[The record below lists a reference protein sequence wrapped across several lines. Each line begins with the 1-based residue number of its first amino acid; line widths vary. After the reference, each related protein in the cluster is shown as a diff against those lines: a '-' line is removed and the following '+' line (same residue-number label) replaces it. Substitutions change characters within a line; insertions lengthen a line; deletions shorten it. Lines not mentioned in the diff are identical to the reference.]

1 MPSPLSF
8 DSTENFRKKLLI
20 RNLKPNP
27 YELGIKFPGSP
38 GEGPLS
44 IFDLGVIDP
53 GNIEDIGQIE
63 EVNLYKKNKY
73 GPENNDG
80 AYGSTVDIFYPT
92 QETANQ
98 GEYDYYSSSPPL
110 TTEQSLENLFLQNFY
125 GPQGGFQNLVDIQD
139 VHQVVNQR
147 DIYYRFIYSQYS
159 SYSIL
164 TNNDPQGSSGLLSQ
178 DSNLAQIA
186 ANQLKTEFEHR
197 VAQETFQQTLGRI
210 NAVDAIDDP
219 FRLLGMLKG
228 REGVIERDY
237 HISVPNNVVG
247 KGLDFISRISGVYS
261 PYSWIPGDY
270 FSLEDRKSFV
280 NQAVNAI
287 TGLFDKKGTLKLP
300 TNKTSSDI
308 FLKNTGGG
316 QRQRLSINLE
326 MNRFRPDYKANFTD
340 NLNITFPK
348 GNYYIGDRTTEIGDI
363 ISPEDQLPLNQDGD
377 KSRIPVKGYSELGKV
392 YENNLIFNFGLN
404 SYSFYDKFN
413 ALGGGFAWVGEGSP
427 IFEKVG
433 VGGQPYSDSTTAQ
446 QTSIWDFST
455 QSDVYDFTKGSI
467 LYNTQQIVNS
477 ALKLEGVKR
486 QQHVGHA
493 INQVSKVF
501 FDGNREIT
509 KGSAVLKWVDE
520 NNEIVANE
528 YCRVFTKDNPYFLN
542 SDLQK
547 TEGIT
552 ESNRRFT
559 YSVLD
564 NTYNLNIAP
573 WRDKESTNIKNGE
586 VKKYMFSIENL
597 AWRSSSKKGFT
608 YEDLPHAERGP
619 NGGRIMWFPPYDLT
633 VSESNSVN
641 WTDNVFLG
649 RPEPIY
655 TYNNTTRTG
664 SLNWSIVVD
673 HPSILNAIVD
683 KELQGES
690 SRDKV
695 NSIVDSFFA
704 GCRKYDIYE
713 LATRFP
719 QFTYKDI
726 YDIITKTE
734 DQTAFREYR
743 LELPSEPTNP
753 VSEEFTSIIIE
764 SDWNTNYYYF
774 SDNSPSGVA
783 GADTTDNNW
792 SIDDRIPYV
801 AEKTIYINQN
811 TGLTSS
817 YESFFND
824 ILQSVTPK
832 TTELTNKMMQ
842 VVKDGGKVQI
852 TLTPTQSPKN
862 DDSSYINS
870 LLKRRIESV
879 KNYILET
886 VVDGSKLK
894 IYEENIIFNYGTPDI
909 NSTLGSTNHDCSE
922 KFLDS
927 EDSEYSLKAIAC
939 RRVRISDLNVIPPSD
954 NDINDF
960 VPEYEKEDINENVT
974 LTGNTTTQKK
984 TQNLEPKENVAKII
998 VKKLLNEGSYFE
1010 FMKEDSPRIYDGI
1023 KEKIK
1028 YFQPAFHSMTP
1039 EGLNSR
1045 LTFLQQCLRPGETIP
1060 LLDEDGRPTNSN
1072 ANNTS
1077 FGAPPICILRVGDFY
1092 HTKIAIT
1099 QIGISYEPLIFDLNP
1114 EGIGV
1119 QPMIAKINMSFN
1131 FIGGQGLKE
1140 PVSRLQNALSFNFYG
1155 NTEIYDER
1163 SVVTDSESSNEL
1175 DSKIMKKIEDETDFG
1190 LGQYNNQNE
1199 DSDDAG
1205 QTIGVTEE
1213 QTIIEILSGQTISGT
1228 TSYKNISN
1236 ELIEKAS
1243 NYTNTVTNF
1252 METVINE
1259 DSKIMAY
1266 YSVNKRKFTSGNI
1279 SNYFDQPNAQLLNI
1293 FGNPTEQQL
1302 LRDTLF
1308 NDLLEDVENGT
1319 TPMMKDIQFKNFKS
1333 SEIKLYKKNLTN
1345 IINNQKNEFLSTFES
1360 NISEVINSEIE
1371 LIKTLNKLNL
1381 VLDNTDGYRNKKG
1394 DIFIYPISATTEI
1407 DTSSPNTPS
1416 DTREELLN
1424 DINLVGEDLGF
1435 YYESIFLG
1443 GTNSL
1448 LNPNINSLYEGFFP
1462 SNLDTPE
1469 YTRFATAFFKRV
1481 INDTNKFIYDC
1492 LGEELS
1498 LETKWFNY
1506 VKDIVNKS
1514 NTEGLKYE
1522 YTLFDKKGKN
1532 SVSRF
1537 KSYDNVKKFNDYQ
1550 PYSKD
1555 KVRLYT
1561 FVKYKSNDADSQ
1573 KVENFQL
1580 TYQQGNNGN
1589 PLLYNLKNKLE

>member
-1 MPSPLSF
+1 
-8 DSTENFRKKLLI
+8 
-20 RNLKPNP
+20 
-27 YELGIKFPGSP
+27 
-38 GEGPLS
+38 
-44 IFDLGVIDP
+44 
-53 GNIEDIGQIE
+53 
-63 EVNLYKKNKY
+63 
-73 GPENNDG
+73 
-80 AYGSTVDIFYPT
+80 
-92 QETANQ
+92 
-98 GEYDYYSSSPPL
+98 
-110 TTEQSLENLFLQNFY
+110 
-125 GPQGGFQNLVDIQD
+125 
-139 VHQVVNQR
+139 
-147 DIYYRFIYSQYS
+147 
-159 SYSIL
+159 
-164 TNNDPQGSSGLLSQ
+164 
-178 DSNLAQIA
+178 
-186 ANQLKTEFEHR
+186 
-197 VAQETFQQTLGRI
+197 
-210 NAVDAIDDP
+210 
-219 FRLLGMLKG
+219 
-228 REGVIERDY
+228 
-237 HISVPNNVVG
+237 
-247 KGLDFISRISGVYS
+247 
-261 PYSWIPGDY
+261 
-270 FSLEDRKSFV
+270 
-280 NQAVNAI
+280 
-287 TGLFDKKGTLKLP
+287 
-300 TNKTSSDI
+300 
-308 FLKNTGGG
+308 
-316 QRQRLSINLE
+316 
-326 MNRFRPDYKANFTD
+326 
-340 NLNITFPK
+340 
-348 GNYYIGDRTTEIGDI
+348 
-363 ISPEDQLPLNQDGD
+363 
-377 KSRIPVKGYSELGKV
+377 
-392 YENNLIFNFGLN
+392 
-404 SYSFYDKFN
+404 
-413 ALGGGFAWVGEGSP
+413 
-427 IFEKVG
+427 
-433 VGGQPYSDSTTAQ
+433 
-446 QTSIWDFST
+446 
-455 QSDVYDFTKGSI
+455 
-467 LYNTQQIVNS
+467 
-477 ALKLEGVKR
+477 
-486 QQHVGHA
+486 
-493 INQVSKVF
+493 
-501 FDGNREIT
+501 
-509 KGSAVLKWVDE
+509 
-520 NNEIVANE
+520 
-528 YCRVFTKDNPYFLN
+528 
-542 SDLQK
+542 
-547 TEGIT
+547 
-552 ESNRRFT
+552 
-559 YSVLD
+559 
-564 NTYNLNIAP
+564 
-573 WRDKESTNIKNGE
+573 
-586 VKKYMFSIENL
+586 
-597 AWRSSSKKGFT
+597 
-608 YEDLPHAERGP
+608 
-619 NGGRIMWFPPYDLT
+619 
-633 VSESNSVN
+633 
-641 WTDNVFLG
+641 
-649 RPEPIY
+649 
-655 TYNNTTRTG
+655 
-664 SLNWSIVVD
+664 
-673 HPSILNAIVD
+673 
-683 KELQGES
+683 
-690 SRDKV
+690 
-695 NSIVDSFFA
+695 
-704 GCRKYDIYE
+704 
-713 LATRFP
+713 
-719 QFTYKDI
+719 
-726 YDIITKTE
+726 
-734 DQTAFREYR
+734 
-743 LELPSEPTNP
+743 
-753 VSEEFTSIIIE
+753 
-764 SDWNTNYYYF
+764 
-774 SDNSPSGVA
+774 
-783 GADTTDNNW
+783 
-792 SIDDRIPYV
+792 
-801 AEKTIYINQN
+801 
-811 TGLTSS
+811 
-817 YESFFND
+817 
-824 ILQSVTPK
+824 
-832 TTELTNKMMQ
+832 
-842 VVKDGGKVQI
+842 
-852 TLTPTQSPKN
+852 
-862 DDSSYINS
+862 
-870 LLKRRIESV
+870 
-879 KNYILET
+879 
-886 VVDGSKLK
+886 
-894 IYEENIIFNYGTPDI
+894 
-909 NSTLGSTNHDCSE
+909 
-922 KFLDS
+922 
-927 EDSEYSLKAIAC
+927 
-939 RRVRISDLNVIPPSD
+939 
-954 NDINDF
+954 
-960 VPEYEKEDINENVT
+960 
-974 LTGNTTTQKK
+974 
-984 TQNLEPKENVAKII
+984 
-998 VKKLLNEGSYFE
+998 
-1010 FMKEDSPRIYDGI
+1010 
-1023 KEKIK
+1023 
-1028 YFQPAFHSMTP
+1028 MTP

-1252 METVINE
+1252 METIINE

-1308 NDLLEDVENGT
+1308 NDLLEDVENET

-1498 LETKWFNY
+1498 LETKWVNY
-1506 VKDIVNKS
+1506 VTDIVNKS

-1532 SVSRF
+1532 SVSKF